1 MTPRRY
7 IVLSIILLFLF
18 LGMYTW
24 NQRTGI
30 LDKVATHVGL
40 ELVASIL
47 KPVLTIHGTYSDIW
61 ENYVDLVGVRE
72 ENTRLKADLL
82 SIQSQLIAADEN
94 KAEVERLRALLSL
107 PVDRSWRPL
116 GARVLA
122 GRMGPNSV
130 LETVI
135 LSRGYVTGS
144 TPGTPIMTNLGLV
157 GRVLR
162 ASPHASTALLLTD
175 PSSRIAVL
183 SQKTRTAG
191 ILTGH
196 GGRNPLEL
204 RFVEHDALIE
214 EGEVLVTSGLDGVY
228 PKGLSVARVTEVSMY
243 GYSPF
248 KTVHAEPLVDA
259 GHLEEV
265 LLLEPTGLEP
275 LPELPHEDF
284 VGPPT
289 EEQWV
294 LLVKKAL
301 EEAEAKAEAALQ
313 EAAAMGPPKPAQ
325 AGAPK
330 PVTSG
335 GQGVSVPPSRVLP

>member
-18 LGMYTW
+18 LGMHTW

-30 LDKVATHVGL
+30 LNKIATFIGL
-40 ELVASIL
+40 ELVGSVL
-47 KPVLTIHGTYSDIW
+47 KPMLVVHSTYSDIW
-61 ENYVDLVGVRE
+61 NNYIYLVGVRE
-72 ENTRLKADLL
+72 ENKKLKTELI
-82 SIQSQLIAADEN
+82 SIRSELIAADEAR
-94 KAEVERLRALLSL
+94 AEVRRLRALLSL
-107 PVDRSWRPL
+107 PVDRSWHPI

-144 TPGTPIMTNLGLV
+144 IPGIPIMTNLGLV

-162 ASPHASTALLLTD
+162 ASAHASTALLLTD
-175 PSSRIAVL
+175 PGSRIAVL

-191 ILTGH
+191 ILTGR

-204 RFVEHDALIE
+204 RFVEHDAAIE

-228 PKGLSVARVTEVSMY
+228 PKGLSVARVTDVSMY

-248 KTVHAEPLVDA
+248 KTVSATALVDVA
-259 GHLEEV
+259 HLEEV

-275 LPELPHEDF
+275 LPQIPAMDF

-289 EEQWV
+289 FEQVNLMEEHKNREAFASVGTATFQNPYCYSSPF
-294 LLVKKAL
+294 L
-301 EEAEAKAEAALQ
+301 ESL
-313 EAAAMGPPKPAQ
+313 PKL
-325 AGAPK
+325 K
-330 PVTSG
+330 DNKFVHG
-335 GQGVSVPPSRVLP
+335 GLSIPEQR